1 MMRFRRI
8 RFAVLSLALL
18 TIGTGC
24 AAAAKESRTANDG
37 KAILEKYCARCHAIG
52 ATDTSPLEKAPPL
65 RRIYLTYP
73 IEQLE
78 GGFAEGMGS
87 RHLDMPQ
94 IQFSTEDVAAILTYL
109 GGVTGRDPL
118 TRPRTEIPGETPP

>member
-1 MMRFRRI
+1 MSLLRLRL
-8 RFAVLSLALL
+8 AVASLALV

-24 AAAAKESRTANDG
+24 AAAAEGAASAAAHG
-37 KAILEKYCARCHAIG
+37 KAILEKNCARCHAIG
-52 ATDTSPLEKAPPL
+52 ATDKSPLEQAPPL
-65 RRIYLTYP
+65 RQIYLTYP

-87 RHLDMPQ
+87 RHQDMPQ

-109 GGVTGRDPL
+109 GGVTGRDPS
-118 TRPRTEIPGETPP
+118 TRPRIEIPGETPP

>member
-1 MMRFRRI
+1 MMRFRRL
-8 RFAVLSLALL
+8 RFAVASLALL
-18 TIGTGC
+18 TIGAGG
-24 AAAAKESRTANDG
+24 AAAADDSAAAIDG

-65 RRIYLTYP
+65 RQIYLTYP

-87 RHLDMPQ
+87 KHQDMPQ
-94 IQFSTEDVAAILTYL
+94 IQFSTEQVSAILDYL
-109 GGVTGRDPL
+109 GGVTGIDPS
-118 TRPRTEIPGETPP
+118 TRPRSEVPGETPP